1 MVSDGGGVPEMGVL
15 EVGAGLL
22 QPGEL
27 AGGRKM
33 VAELNGVTWDAL
45 NVGPLGE
52 RGRWGRKNIFC
63 AGSG

>member
-1 MVSDGGGVPEMGVL
+1 MVSDGGGVPEM
-15 EVGAGLL
+15 EVVGEDAELL

-33 VAELNGVTWDAL
+33 IGELKGVTWDAL
-45 NVGPLGE
+45 KVGPLGG

-63 AGSG
+63 GGSG

>member
-27 AGGRKM
+27 AGGRKVVM
-33 VAELNGVTWDAL
+33 CSQQGGHLRGAECWTLGGEGK
-45 NVGPLGE
+45 VGTEEYFL
-52 RGRWGRKNIFC
+52 
-63 AGSG
+63 